1 MPWQEDKW
9 DQWVP
14 MVELWRRNGVRRH
27 PGRVL
32 LTSPSLAKR
41 LNHSLRAYLGT
52 RQSTTKR
59 WRAQPA
65 AYAAPLGSL
74 TSSPAPP
81 TPTDS

>member
-1 MPWQEDKW
+1 MGSVGPDGRAVAPERGPQTPW
-9 DQWVP
+9 
-14 MVELWRRNGVRRH
+14 
-27 PGRVL
+27 RVL
-32 LTSPSLAKR
+32 LTSPSLAKH

>member
-1 MPWQEDKW
+1 MGSVGTGRRAVAPERGPQTPW
-9 DQWVP
+9 
-14 MVELWRRNGVRRH
+14 
-27 PGRVL
+27 RVL
-32 LTSPSLAKR
+32 LTSPSLAKC